1 VKRPVVNPSTHPI
14 RLMKATFSV
23 LCFFCLPL
31 ITRAQVPLLNSYPQ
45 ARATIYIDFDGQ
57 YVQGTIWNWAGPIN
71 AQPALFNSDQI
82 TEIFNRVAEDY
93 RIFNINITTDS
104 TVYFAAPADQRVR
117 VIVTPTYQWY
127 GSSGGVAFVGS
138 FVWGNETP
146 AWVFSERL
154 GHNAKHVA
162 EAISHEAGHTL
173 GLQHQSVYDH
183 TCAKKKEYAEGQG
196 TGEIGW
202 APIMGSGYTKNL
214 TTWHYGQNAEGC
226 DVLQDDISIIA
237 SYIKDGGI
245 RADDHQNTHLHA
257 TPVNQNLLDF
267 YAEGLINN
275 AADKDV
281 FAFTAHSATNFRISA
296 VPLSVGGNNDG
307 ANVDIKVSLLNQ
319 AGDTI
324 GRYNPMELLNAGA
337 DSNINAGTYYLVVE
351 GVGNPNLSDYGSVG
365 YYSLYGTFGNVL
377 PVHHISLTGTVKDS
391 RHVLSWKYMA
401 DEPIKRVELEYARDG
416 KQYSNLAMLDADAS
430 GFAWQPVDGSLAFYR
445 LRIVT
450 VAEERSYYSKVI
462 TLPAMHDQPVKLQG
476 SMISGDIQLY
486 TAKDYT
492 YNLYDESGRLMRT
505 GRLTGGSN
513 TINGAGLS
521 RGVFILRLQGN
532 NEVHTFR
539 LVKL

>member
-1 VKRPVVNPSTHPI
+1 MKRPVVNPSTQPI

-31 ITRAQVPLLNSYPQ
+31 LMQAQVPLLNSYPQ
-45 ARATIYIDFDGQ
+45 ARATIYLDFDGH

-71 AQPALFNSDQI
+71 AEPALFNAAQI

-117 VIVTPTYQWY
+117 IIITPTWKWY
-127 GSSGGVAFVGS
+127 GSSGGVSFVGS

-154 GHNAKHVA
+154 GNSVKNVA

-173 GLQHQSVYDH
+173 GLQHQSVYDQ
-183 TCAKKKEYAEGQG
+183 TCVKQKEYSEGQG

-202 APIMGSGYTKNL
+202 APIMGSGYSRNL

-226 DVLQDDISIIA
+226 DVMQDDIAIIA
-237 SYIKDGGI
+237 SYINDGGF
-245 RADDHQNTHLHA
+245 RPDDHSDNHLQA
-257 TPVNQNLLDF
+257 TPVNQSAIDF
-267 YAEGLINN
+267 HAEGLINS
-275 AADKDV
+275 ASDKDV
-281 FAFTAHSATNFRISA
+281 FAFTAHSSTNFRISA
-296 VPLSVGGNNDG
+296 VPLSVGAHNEG
-307 ANVDIKVSLLNQ
+307 ANVDIKVSLLNH

-351 GVGNPNLSDYGSVG
+351 GVGNPNLSDYGSLG
-365 YYSLYGTFGNVL
+365 HYSLYGSFAHVL
-377 PVHHISLTGTVKDS
+377 PVHHISLTGSVRDS
-391 RHVLSWKYMA
+391 RHVLGWSFKA
-401 DEPIKRVELEYARDG
+401 DEPIKRIELEYAKDG
-416 KQYSNLAMLDADAS
+416 KHYTTLAVSEAGAR
-430 GFAWQPVDGSLAFYR
+430 GFSWQPVDGSLAFYR
-445 LRIVT
+445 LRIIT

-462 TLPAMHDQPVKLQG
+462 TLPAMHDQQVKLQG
-476 SMISGDIQLY
+476 SIITDKIQLY
-486 TAKDYT
+486 AAKDYT

-505 GRLTGGSN
+505 GRLITGAN
-513 TINGAGLS
+513 AIDGAGLS
-521 RGVFILRLQGN
+521 RGVFILRVQGI

-539 LVKL
+539 LVKP